1 MRLFHVERMA
11 ALPVERA
18 SDDYESSGA
27 GRPARPLMS
36 WIGRLAPLGLLLAGL
51 IVVLAAGG
59 HHWLTVEA
67 LTGRLGDLSALVA
80 GHPAWAAAAV
90 FGVALGVA
98 ALSLPAATVVSLAAG
113 YAFGAGLGALLS
125 VAGGTL
131 GGTLVFL
138 ALRRAG
144 VGGMARRLP
153 GWLRPVADRPWA
165 VILVLRLLPIMPFS
179 AINVLAAAIRMPVP
193 IFIIG
198 TGLGAYPPQ
207 FLYALL
213 GARLPALLAAGERPG
228 LGLVLRPE
236 VGGPLVLLVLLA
248 LVPVAIR
255 HWRRGA

>member
-1 MRLFHVERMA
+1 MTVET
-11 ALPVERA
+11 L
-18 SDDYESSGA
+18 S
-27 GRPARPLMS
+27 
-36 WIGRLAPLGLLLAGL
+36 GRL
-51 IVVLAAGG
+51 
-59 HHWLTVEA
+59 TQ
-67 LTGRLGDLSALVA
+67 LSALVA
-80 GHPAWAAAAV
+80 DHSLRAAAAV
-90 FGVALGVA
+90 FGVALAVA

-113 YAFGAGLGALLS
+113 YAFGATLGALLS

-144 VGGMARRLP
+144 VGGLAGRLP
-153 GWLRPVADRPWA
+153 GWLKPVAGQPWA

-198 TGLGAYPPQ
+198 TALGAYPPQ

-236 VGGPLVLLVLLA
+236 VGGPLALLVLLA
-248 LVPVAIR
+248 LAPVAIR

>member
-1 MRLFHVERMA
+1 M
-11 ALPVERA
+11 
-18 SDDYESSGA
+18 
-27 GRPARPLMS
+27 
-36 WIGRLAPLGLLLAGL
+36 AGL

-59 HHWLTVEA
+59 HHWLTVET
-67 LTGRLGDLSALVA
+67 LSGRLAQLSALVA
-80 GHPAWAAAAV
+80 DHPLRAAASV

-98 ALSLPAATVVSLAAG
+98 ARSLPAATVVSLAAG
-113 YAFGAGLGALLS
+113 YAFGAAPFGAAPFGAALGALLS

-144 VGGMARRLP
+144 VGGLAGRLP
-153 GWLRPVADRPWA
+153 GWLAPVANQPWA

-179 AINVLAAAIRMPVP
+179 AINVLAAAIRMPAP

-236 VGGPLVLLVLLA
+236 VGGPLALLVLLA
-248 LVPVAIR
+248 LAPVAIR

>member
-1 MRLFHVERMA
+1 
-11 ALPVERA
+11 
-18 SDDYESSGA
+18 
-27 GRPARPLMS
+27 
-36 WIGRLAPLGLLLAGL
+36 LLAGL
-51 IVVLAAGG
+51 VVVLAAGG

-67 LTGRLGDLSALVA
+67 LSGRLADLSTLVA
-80 GHPAWAAAAV
+80 DHPAWAAAAV

-98 ALSLPAATVVSLAAG
+98 AFSLPAATVVSLAAG

-125 VAGGTL
+125 VAGGTI

-144 VGGMARRLP
+144 VGGLAGRLP
-153 GWLRPVADRPWA
+153 GWLRPVAGQPWA

-179 AINVLAAAIRMPVP
+179 AINVLAAAIRMPAP

-236 VGGPLVLLVLLA
+236 VGGPLALLVLLA
-248 LVPVAIR
+248 LAPVAIR
-255 HWRRGA
+255 ALRRSA